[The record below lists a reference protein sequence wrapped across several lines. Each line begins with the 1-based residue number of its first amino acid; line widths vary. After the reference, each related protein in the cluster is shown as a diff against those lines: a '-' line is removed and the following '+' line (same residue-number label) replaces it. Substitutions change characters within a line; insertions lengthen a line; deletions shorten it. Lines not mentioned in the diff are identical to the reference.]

1 MVSSINTIMYNLS
14 LLNQRN
20 EKVTYGLSS
29 NEALQYGSDDSLK
42 YNEILSINNN
52 VNTYSSILTRIQ
64 LSESFNTTSDTAV
77 SSMKTSLESAIS
89 LILTAATGTTS
100 DDGKVSIANEL
111 ESLKNSIFN
120 LANSSVNN
128 QYLFAGKNT
137 SSTPFVKDEAT
148 GKISYVGT
156 NDNKTVNVEKNT
168 YNKQGVNGLELLY
181 YTNSTAQNGSDLTF
195 SENELIYD
203 ANGNQYQMLDTNN
216 DGNYD
221 GLYLNADSSNTPLS
235 LSNNGDGTFT
245 INNTTGLS
253 LESKRSIFDDLDD
266 AINALNKKDSNGNS
280 ISEDEA
286 NSIISNSIDKFNNIF
301 NVLNLAHTNLGIRTA
316 SINNYESIIQTKVTN
331 YKILQQNTSSADLT
345 ALAVESQALQNTYTA
360 LYSTINKINNLSL
373 VKYLS

>member
-111 ESLKNSIFN
+111 ESLKSSIFN